1 MIKIREVGS
10 NLSPF
15 KIARTL
21 KVCLVIYL
29 LFVAEI
35 ITANDTITL
44 GILAY
49 LPKDKVYQRYQP
61 LADYLNEFIPDKK
74 VRLLPLSYNDD
85 QVEQAINDDR
95 LDLLLTNPSHF
106 IKLRAT
112 NNLSGAM
119 LTQVVLR
126 NGEPVSSFGGVIVT
140 HAYNQEIN
148 TLEDLVD
155 KRIAAADLRS
165 LGGYQ
170 AQLYEI
176 LQADV
181 ELAGRFEFLKKHN
194 KVITAVLDGRVDA
207 GFVRSG
213 VIETLIKSG
222 VLEWDQIKIIN
233 PKSQGEF
240 PFRVSTDLYPE
251 WPLLALPRMGD
262 RDIRRIA
269 SALLALDANHPA
281 AIAANIGGFDPPADY
296 LSVET
301 IMRTLRLPPYDQPPE
316 FTFSDIWTKY
326 RLGIITLTI
335 SISIIFLLS
344 FLLWR
349 RSVQLSQ
356 SAESLRRAASVF
368 SHASEGIII
377 TDSQGIILDVNTTF
391 EAMTGYSRGEVVGK
405 PSRVLRPDY
414 QESEFYKDLWIGLN
428 SEGEWQGEIWNKHK
442 NGGRFAVQLA
452 VAAIKKNDKVD
463 GYVGLGLD
471 ITHKLYLS
479 TLEDIKRKAMQ
490 SALEGIALERILD
503 QVLIGTEML
512 SPGSKCSILLLD
524 ESGKHLMVCS
534 APSLPKLY
542 NQTIDGIG
550 IGDGVGSCGTA
561 AFRQER
567 VVVEDI
573 QQHPYWAAFKALA
586 ASHELGS
593 CWSEPIFGKKNRLLG
608 TFAIYHANP
617 CTPMDKDF
625 YLISKTVGLIS
636 LLIEVQQTE
645 SDLKRMATTD
655 ELTSLPNRREFMGY
669 LQAEFSRAKRYKHP
683 LSVCMLDLDHFK
695 KINDNYGHGAGD
707 VVLKEVANIM
717 TCALREM
724 DQAGRLGG

>member
-1 MIKIREVGS
+1 
-10 NLSPF
+10 
-15 KIARTL
+15 
-21 KVCLVIYL
+21 
-29 LFVAEI
+29 
-35 ITANDTITL
+35 
-44 GILAY
+44 
-49 LPKDKVYQRYQP
+49 
-61 LADYLNEFIPDKK
+61 
-74 VRLLPLSYNDD
+74 
-85 QVEQAINDDR
+85 
-95 LDLLLTNPSHF
+95 
-106 IKLRAT
+106 
-112 NNLSGAM
+112 
-119 LTQVVLR
+119 
-126 NGEPVSSFGGVIVT
+126 
-140 HAYNQEIN
+140 
-148 TLEDLVD
+148 
-155 KRIAAADLRS
+155 
-165 LGGYQ
+165 
-170 AQLYEI
+170 
-176 LQADV
+176 
-181 ELAGRFEFLKKHN
+181 
-194 KVITAVLDGRVDA
+194 
-207 GFVRSG
+207 
-213 VIETLIKSG
+213 
-222 VLEWDQIKIIN
+222 
-233 PKSQGEF
+233 
-240 PFRVSTDLYPE
+240 
-251 WPLLALPRMGD
+251 
-262 RDIRRIA
+262 
-269 SALLALDANHPA
+269 
-281 AIAANIGGFDPPADY
+281 
-296 LSVET
+296 
-301 IMRTLRLPPYDQPPE
+301 
-316 FTFSDIWTKY
+316 
-326 RLGIITLTI
+326 
-335 SISIIFLLS
+335 
-344 FLLWR
+344 
-349 RSVQLSQ
+349 
-356 SAESLRRAASVF
+356 
-368 SHASEGIII
+368 
-377 TDSQGIILDVNTTF
+377 
-391 EAMTGYSRGEVVGK
+391 MTGYSRGEVVGK

-683 LSVCMLDLDHFK
+683 LSVCMLDLDYFK

-707 VVLKEVANIM
+707 VVLKEVANVM
-717 TCALREM
+717 TRALREM
-724 DQAGRLGG
+724 DQAGRLGGEEFAILLPDTDIEDAKHLAERIRSAIEHLKIDYQGERLQIKASIGVTSLSLQPAINQFSEFLSEADRNLYYAKNNGRNRVSAISQ

>member
-15 KIARTL
+15 KIAHTL

-181 ELAGRFEFLKKHN
+181 ELTGRFEFLKKHN
-194 KVITAVLDGRVDA
+194 KVITAVLDGQVDA

-222 VLEWDQIKIIN
+222 VLKWDQIKIIN

-316 FTFSDIWTKY
+316 FTFSDI
-326 RLGIITLTI
+326 
-335 SISIIFLLS
+335 
-344 FLLWR
+344 
-349 RSVQLSQ
+349 
-356 SAESLRRAASVF
+356 
-368 SHASEGIII
+368 
-377 TDSQGIILDVNTTF
+377 
-391 EAMTGYSRGEVVGK
+391 
-405 PSRVLRPDY
+405 
-414 QESEFYKDLWIGLN
+414 
-428 SEGEWQGEIWNKHK
+428 
-442 NGGRFAVQLA
+442 
-452 VAAIKKNDKVD
+452 
-463 GYVGLGLD
+463 
-471 ITHKLYLS
+471 
-479 TLEDIKRKAMQ
+479 
-490 SALEGIALERILD
+490 
-503 QVLIGTEML
+503 
-512 SPGSKCSILLLD
+512 
-524 ESGKHLMVCS
+524 
-534 APSLPKLY
+534 
-542 NQTIDGIG
+542 
-550 IGDGVGSCGTA
+550 
-561 AFRQER
+561 
-567 VVVEDI
+567 
-573 QQHPYWAAFKALA
+573 
-586 ASHELGS
+586 
-593 CWSEPIFGKKNRLLG
+593 
-608 TFAIYHANP
+608 
-617 CTPMDKDF
+617 
-625 YLISKTVGLIS
+625 
-636 LLIEVQQTE
+636 
-645 SDLKRMATTD
+645 
-655 ELTSLPNRREFMGY
+655 
-669 LQAEFSRAKRYKHP
+669 
-683 LSVCMLDLDHFK
+683 
-695 KINDNYGHGAGD
+695 
-707 VVLKEVANIM
+707 
-717 TCALREM
+717 
-724 DQAGRLGG
+724 